1 MQHEKTHQLAGYMLP
16 AKLGRLLERC
26 GKPIFSSKDDVR
38 RTMVALLEISAFVD
52 RKQLKLVAAPF
63 RRFCRRDPDAIASVM
78 ELVPIDPAEP
88 SHGRRASV
96 LLQCLPKQGCDDVI
110 WGQAVQVCLSGLQG
124 KKWDLHDYRIALAH
138 ASRWGGHLSSLAVAT
153 EELVNETVRSAS
165 QSELPVLFVILTSL
179 PELRSSSCLQ
189 AAADRVMSLAE
200 VLTPAAIG
208 QVCACANK
216 IQFKHSAL
224 AIALQEEAIRFAEES
239 DFFSAV
245 QLFSFICQQ
254 QNDAISPDA
263 IKCLAERLIEGE
275 NLDQETVTTLCR
287 SLKALPREVRPELL
301 RDITEMIAFLSL
313 EVKGIL
319 SRSVEEG
326 GLKGETSVSNIQS
339 FISRFLALDSLL
351 PLDHERPMEFTGA
364 IKLCVDYVTERLE
377 DIVADENPPFSIIP
391 NLLNVNM
398 EETRQCGLAIIREA
412 AEQGIHF
419 PTLQAFR
426 FLLMLGDHNM
436 RDRRVYR
443 HLRNEFAKTA
453 SGIPMIQL
461 CAALKCFVRGLI
473 RTPETHSL
481 EDQVEHELEKEDMDA
496 FLRFCVENLQRGFA
510 DGMEIKSV
518 LAATESLH
526 QLGYADPVFLEKVAC
541 YLDTKCALASPSAN
555 SSEAA
560 NTVCL
565 ALGEDIL
572 DKYPAVHTFL
582 LEVQGDGV
590 RGESALSPTEW
601 MNKNDPSNFMVPLT
615 ELQQEG
621 WNIINQ
627 MIETRTADTE
637 TLKKLAKQYVSI
649 LKDTRVDDLKY
660 LFGVFEEKVLK
671 EDKLLKECLDY
682 LMSSNMVCKLS
693 ATSIGAMLHS
703 LASVRFMFHRSVKRL
718 VLAITAEQWNEMD
731 AAPLVQIVSGMAK
744 LSLRVPQVLAHVGGR
759 LVQVHVFLSPMDT
772 GVLINALQSLGYGND
787 EVMMMLMR
795 HASSNACRWDE
806 VSLTLLFGSSSIH
819 RLLRHVEVATPLLE
833 QAADKTSSPHLRQ
846 KIAASLRRS
855 ALPRELV
862 QSSTAALT
870 GSGGREALTPLQ
882 LT

>member
-1 MQHEKTHQLAGYMLP
+1 MRNHIIFLGCMLP
-16 AKLGRLLERC
+16 TKLGLLVERC
-26 GKPIFSSKDDVR
+26 GKPIFSNKDDVR
-38 RTMVALLEISAFVD
+38 RTMAALLEISAFVD
-52 RKQLKLVAAPF
+52 RKCLKLIATPF
-63 RRFCRRDPDAIASVM
+63 KRFCRKDPDTIASVM
-78 ELVPIDPAEP
+78 EMVPIDPAEL
-88 SHGRRASV
+88 SHGRRAAL

-110 WGQAVQVCLSGLQG
+110 WEQAVQVFLSGMQG
-124 KKWDLHDYRIALAH
+124 KNWDLHDYRIALAH
-138 ASRWGGHLSSLAVAT
+138 ASRWGRHPTALAVAT
-153 EELVNETVRSAS
+153 EELVNATVRSAS
-165 QSELPVLFVILTSL
+165 QSDLPVIFAILTSL
-179 PELRSSSCLQ
+179 PELNRSPSLQ
-189 AAADRVMSLAE
+189 AAADRVMSLTE

-208 QVCACANK
+208 QICTCLNK
-216 IQFKHSAL
+216 FQFKHNSL

-239 DFFSAV
+239 DLFSAV

-263 IKCLAERLIEGE
+263 VKCLAERVTEGKD
-275 NLDQETVTTLCR
+275 LDQETVTTLCR
-287 SLKALPREVRPELL
+287 ALKALPRQARPELL
-301 RDITEMIAFLSL
+301 REIAEMIAFLSV

-319 SRSVEEG
+319 LLSVEEG
-326 GLKGETSVSNIQS
+326 GLKGETSVDNIQS

-351 PLDHERPMEFTGA
+351 PPDHERPSELTEA
-364 IKLCVDYVTERLE
+364 IKLCVEYITEKLE
-377 DIVADENPPFSIIP
+377 EIVADENPPFSIIP

-426 FLLMLGDHNM
+426 FLLILGDHNM
-436 RDRRVYR
+436 KDRRVYR

-461 CAALKCFVRGLI
+461 CAALRCFVRGLI
-473 RTPETHSL
+473 RDPEPDSL
-481 EDQVEHELEKEDMDA
+481 EDKVEHELEKEDMDM

-510 DGMEIKSV
+510 DGMEIKCV
-518 LAATESLH
+518 LAATESLY
-526 QLGYADPVFLEKVAC
+526 QLGYTDPAFLEKVAR
-541 YLDTKCALASPSAN
+541 YLDSKCASASPSVN
-555 SSEAA
+555 SSETA
-560 NTVCL
+560 NIVCL

-582 LEVQGDGV
+582 LAVEKDGV
-590 RGESALSPTEW
+590 KMEAALPPTEW
-601 MNKNDPSNFMVPLT
+601 MNKNDPANFIVPLT
-615 ELQQEG
+615 EVQQEG
-621 WNIINQ
+621 WNIINR
-627 MIETRTADTE
+627 MVETRSADTE
-637 TLKKLAKQYVSI
+637 TLRKLAKEYISI

-660 LFGVFEEKVLK
+660 FFGVFEEKVLK

-682 LMSSNMVCKLS
+682 LLDSNMVSKLS

-703 LASVRFMFHRSVKRL
+703 LASLRFNFHRSVKRL
-718 VLAITAEQWNEMD
+718 VLAISAEQWNEMD

-744 LSLRVPQVLAHVGGR
+744 LSLRVPQVLNHVGDR
-759 LVQVHVFLSPMDT
+759 LVQVHTFLSPMDT

-795 HASSNACRWDE
+795 HASSSACRWDE

-819 RLLRHVEVATPLLE
+819 RLLRDVEVATPLLE
-833 QAADKTSSPHLRQ
+833 QAAGKTSSPHLRQ
-846 KIAASLRRS
+846 RIAASIKRS
-855 ALPRELV
+855 ALPRELI

-870 GSGGREALTPLQ
+870 GVEGQDARKPLQ